1 MTTFFYLL
9 DIFLYVR
16 MRGGVVVVDRLPR
29 DSQGTLLV
37 SLDRWDITGSVHL
50 HVHLYST
57 VQVYTYMYTCTLLYK
72 CTPT

>member
-1 MTTFFYLL
+1 
-9 DIFLYVR
+9 

-57 VQVYTYMYTCTLLYK
+57 VQVYTYMYTCTHLCK
-72 CTPT
+72 CTPIDTPVLLCTSVHL